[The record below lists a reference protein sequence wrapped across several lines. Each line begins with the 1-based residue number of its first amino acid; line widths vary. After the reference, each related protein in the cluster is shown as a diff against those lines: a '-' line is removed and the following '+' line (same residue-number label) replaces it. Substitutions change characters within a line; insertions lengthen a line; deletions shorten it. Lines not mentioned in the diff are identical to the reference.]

1 MSNEATVTHSP
12 DTETAG
18 DITQT
23 IRVNDQPRAVTPRT
37 SIAQLLEQMGCAE
50 KRVAV
55 AVNRQVAPRSAHA
68 SWTLEP
74 GDRVD
79 IVQAVGGG

>member
-1 MSNEATVTHSP
+1 MTHSP

-18 DITQT
+18 DVSQT
-23 IRVNDQPRAVTPRT
+23 IRVNDQPRAVAPGT
-37 SIAQLLEQMGCAE
+37 SIAQLLEQMGCARQ
-50 KRVAV
+50 RVAV
-55 AVNRQVAPRSAHA
+55 AVNRQVVPRSAHA
-68 SWTLEP
+68 AWTLEA